1 MLSNAK
7 ILIVEDQVIIATNLK
22 VLLKHH
28 QYDVVGIAANSDQV
42 FDSISKNQP
51 DLILMDISLPGKH
64 DGIEITNI
72 IREKY
77 DIPVIYL
84 TSSKDIEII
93 ERAKLT
99 GAYSYIMKDATL
111 KDQLPVMIEFVLY
124 KHKIELDLRRERID
138 IVESE
143 EKFRQIATSA
153 KDAIFF
159 IDYDGTI
166 SFWNRSATE
175 IFGFTEK
182 EVLGKQLHELIAPEE
197 YRDFYERGFS
207 FNNSD
212 EKIDI
217 LGKTLEMQAF
227 RKDGSIIPIEISLS
241 SVTLKGKQCACG
253 IIRDITL
260 RKTSEEQMERLIEEL
275 QISRDVIEQQVN
287 DLIILNEKIADSEEK
302 LRETNASKDKFFS
315 IIAHDLKNPF
325 QGLLGYSEILA
336 KDLLNMDTED
346 VQEVAHDLHESAQN
360 LFKLLENLLQWSRI
374 QRGVIEYNPDVFSLH
389 QVAQLNVGLV
399 NSSAFQKRITIENQV
414 DPELMV
420 YADVNMINTIIRNLL
435 TNACKFT
442 DFDGRIV
449 LTGTKIS
456 DQFAEVGIIDNGVGI
471 NQENCDKLFRIDSQL
486 TTLGTANEKGTGLG
500 LVLCKELTEK
510 NGGEIRVESTI
521 GEGTAFYFS
530 IPLPSE
536 EMTAD
541 CFDEDE

>member
-1 MLSNAK
+1 
-7 ILIVEDQVIIATNLK
+7 
-22 VLLKHH
+22 
-28 QYDVVGIAANSDQV
+28 
-42 FDSISKNQP
+42 
-51 DLILMDISLPGKH
+51 
-64 DGIEITNI
+64 
-72 IREKY
+72 
-77 DIPVIYL
+77 
-84 TSSKDIEII
+84 
-93 ERAKLT
+93 
-99 GAYSYIMKDATL
+99 
-111 KDQLPVMIEFVLY
+111 
-124 KHKIELDLRRERID
+124 
-138 IVESE
+138 
-143 EKFRQIATSA
+143 
-153 KDAIFF
+153 
-159 IDYDGTI
+159 
-166 SFWNRSATE
+166 
-175 IFGFTEK
+175 
-182 EVLGKQLHELIAPEE
+182 
-197 YRDFYERGFS
+197 
-207 FNNSD
+207 
-212 EKIDI
+212 
-217 LGKTLEMQAF
+217 
-227 RKDGSIIPIEISLS
+227 
-241 SVTLKGKQCACG
+241 
-253 IIRDITL
+253 
-260 RKTSEEQMERLIEEL
+260 MERLIEEL